1 MDDMKRIS
9 ALLLLL
15 LLVDVAFAERWLCI
29 PEKILGVD
37 SEGEW
42 KMTNVSNPKNWVVTE
57 EQSSNTSTS
66 NSYVVREA
74 TEESTMFQCE
84 AQQTGQR
91 QLECY
96 DHELRDR
103 FRFNKNTNI
112 YARTGFLSD
121 LSGETNDYT
130 PLIELGKCSL
140 RSKTG

>member
-1 MDDMKRIS
+1 MRRIS
-9 ALLLLL
+9 TLLLILL
-15 LLVDVAFAERWLCI
+15 LSEFAFAEQWLCV
-29 PEKILGVD
+29 PEKVMGVD

-42 KMTNVSNPKNWVVTE
+42 KTTNVPNPKNWVVTE
-57 EQSSNTSTS
+57 KQSSNSSTS
-66 NSYVVREA
+66 ISYVVREA

-84 AQQTGQR
+84 AQQTGQP

-121 LSGETNDYT
+121 LSGETIDYT